1 MVSST
6 HYLASEAGNRALRRG
21 GNVVDAGATMWFCM
35 TVLKPHLVGVA
46 GEVPI
51 LVYWADEGR
60 VLSVNG
66 QGPMPQGVSI
76 DWFTEHGYML
86 IPEDGF
92 LPAVVPGSFDAW
104 LTLLD
109 EYGTMSL
116 AEVMEPAIGLAG
128 EGFPVYPM
136 LKQAIAGNA
145 ERYRAEWP
153 ASAKTYLPGGRVPE
167 VGSVIRNPD
176 WARTFEAVAEEER
189 SRGWEVCR
197 DRCCPGVFLPGARRR
212 GDYRL
217 HEEFQVP
224 GCLWSGASRF
234 IDSGGFRGVPGPDR
248 GASHGELQGSGCLQ
262 M

>member
-1 MVSST
+1 MEFTTRPMVMGTHGMVSST

-66 QGPMPQGVSI
+66 QGPMPQSATI
-76 DWFTEHGYML
+76 DWFTKQGYKL

-92 LPAVVPGSFDAW
+92 LPAVVPGAFDAW

-116 AEVMEPAIGLAG
+116 EEVMEPGISLARD
-128 EGFPVYPM
+128 GFPVYPM
-136 LKQAIAGNA
+136 LRQSIIDNSN
-145 ERYRAEWP
+145 RYRSEWQTSAEV
-153 ASAKTYLPGGRVPE
+153 YLPGGEVPK
-167 VGSVIRNPD
+167 VGTLLSNPD
-176 WARTFEAVAEEER
+176 WARTFEGVAKAE
-189 SRGWEVCR
+189 
-197 DRCCPGVFLPGARRR
+197 RR
-212 GDYRL
+212 GTVSGRSAGLDAARDHFYR
-217 HEEFQVP
+217 
-224 GCLWSGASRF
+224 
-234 IDSGGFRGVPGPDR
+234 GPI
-248 GASHGELQGSGCLQ
+248 AETI
-262 M
+262 